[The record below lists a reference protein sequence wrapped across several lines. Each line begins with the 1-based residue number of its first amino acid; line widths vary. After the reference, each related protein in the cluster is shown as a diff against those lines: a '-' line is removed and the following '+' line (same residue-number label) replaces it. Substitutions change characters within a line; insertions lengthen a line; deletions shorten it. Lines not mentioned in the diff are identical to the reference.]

1 MSHQQRH
8 TRRSTNYRDYQS
20 FVLRVGTED
29 AEAAHGSAK
38 ISIRVEHVN
47 VNAIRHFASRVSAFE
62 FISNAIDEF
71 VLHTPR

>member
-1 MSHQQRH
+1 MSHQQRPA
-8 TRRSTNYRDYQS
+8 RRSTNYRDYQS
-20 FVLRVGTED
+20 FVLRVGTGDTE
-29 AEAAHGSAK
+29 AHGSGK